1 MVCYQPKLQAAA
13 SSYHRASVTFAF
25 IFAIAT
31 FVSSMI
37 FLTAA
42 FASAALVS
50 YLAWS
55 TKWCM
60 CACGSCCT
68 YRSCDSKREGSCGGF
83 GFGVWRRFFEQL

>member
-13 SSYHRASVTFAF
+13 STYDRASVTFAF

-31 FVSSMI
+31 FISSMI

-55 TKWCM
+55 AKWCV
-60 CACGSCCT
+60 CACGSCCM
-68 YRSCDSKREGSCGGF
+68 YRSCDSKRDGTCGGF